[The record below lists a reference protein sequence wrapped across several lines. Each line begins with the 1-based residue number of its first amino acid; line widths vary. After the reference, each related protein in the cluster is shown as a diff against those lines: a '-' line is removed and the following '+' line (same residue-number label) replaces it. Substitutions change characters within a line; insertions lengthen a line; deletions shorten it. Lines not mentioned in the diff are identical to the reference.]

1 MAVPT
6 KSQTN
11 HGRMISAPTIHSQF
25 LSFFLFVFFL
35 SFFLFVVL
43 AKFGKTWYNEY
54 IYVRK
59 DWII

>member
-1 MAVPT
+1 MAVPA

-25 LSFFLFVFFL
+25 LSFFLFV
-35 SFFLFVVL
+35 VL
-43 AKFGKTWYNEY
+43 AKFVKTWYNEY